1 MDEPSIKVTE
11 DGPYHVRGLPVRRA
25 RIVTDEERRSVG
37 WEVDEP
43 LTTGEPVRLC
53 RCGRSNT
60 KPFCDSSHLQG
71 FDGTETADRA
81 PTDTRR
87 EGYEG
92 PRVVITDD
100 ESFCVHARFCTS
112 TDPDV
117 WTAAAEAGT
126 DDEVEAAWTTVVRC
140 PSGRLVLIDPH
151 AGELEA
157 DYQREVLVVDDGPY
171 WVRGGV
177 PVEAVDGHTWEV
189 RNRVTLCRC
198 GHSGNKPF
206 CDGTHSAVGFRD
218 RAPATAEPSA
228 T

>member
-1 MDEPSIKVTE
+1 V
-11 DGPYHVRGLPVRRA
+11 
-25 RIVTDEERRSVG
+25 
-37 WEVDEP
+37 
-43 LTTGEPVRLC
+43 
-53 RCGRSNT
+53 
-60 KPFCDSSHLQG
+60 
-71 FDGTETADRA
+71 
-81 PTDTRR
+81 
-87 EGYEG
+87 
-92 PRVVITDD
+92 
-100 ESFCVHARFCTS
+100 
-112 TDPDV
+112 
-117 WTAAAEAGT
+117 
-126 DDEVEAAWTTVVRC
+126 
-140 PSGRLVLIDPH
+140 LVDPH